1 MRPHKGIRNQ
11 ALCILRG
18 ETTPTRDRA
27 LTHTYTEGET
37 DTHTHPNTY
46 IHKM

>member
-1 MRPHKGIRNQ
+1 MRPHKGTRNQ
-11 ALCILRG
+11 ALWILG
-18 ETTPTRDRA
+18 GGTTPTRDRA

-37 DTHTHPNTY
+37 DTHTHTHTH